1 MRVRA
6 RASLQDL
13 VVRAAS
19 CGNPGPLVPAQVT
32 PTNVAPVATIADGN
46 ARARCQRLA
55 IEAFMIAF
63 AADGAAGDR
72 RMPPSHKPEGAHE
85 YATLFAAL
93 HGAVY

>member
-1 MRVRA
+1 MPTGMRA
-6 RASLQDL
+6 RS
-13 VVRAAS
+13 
-19 CGNPGPLVPAQVT
+19 
-32 PTNVAPVATIADGN
+32 
-46 ARARCQRLA
+46 QRLA